1 MAWGLTWRRCG
12 RAASRCACLCGMP
25 RRTVQLYSLAILL
38 GIELNRPRY
47 VRIIQRVLSLAAAL
61 FGLVTIF
68 AGARVLAGSGPGYT
82 VFRPLLI
89 YNTAMGV
96 AYVAAGIIAWRSLDL
111 GKYMAATIFVLN
123 LLVLGA
129 IGYLYTAGG
138 AVAVESLLAS
148 AFRTVVW
155 LLLFLGLA
163 WMSHINYRP
172 DFKRGA
178 QPSGPPDSPRL

>member
-1 MAWGLTWRRCG
+1 MQALG
-12 RAASRCACLCGMP
+12 
-25 RRTVQLYSLAILL
+25 ILL

-68 AGARVLAGSGPGYT
+68 AGARVPTGSDPGYT

-89 YNTAMGV
+89 YNTAMGI
-96 AYVAAGIIAWRSLDL
+96 AYVAAGIIAWRSLDR
-111 GKYMAATIFVLN
+111 GKYTAATIFVLN

-129 IGYLYTAGG
+129 IAYLYAAGS
-138 AVAVESLLAS
+138 AVAVESLCAM

-163 WMSHINYRP
+163 WMSHRNYRP
-172 DFKRGA
+172 DSKRGA
-178 QPSGPPDSPRL
+178 QPPSPPESPQAGCR

>member
-1 MAWGLTWRRCG
+1 VNFVLG
-12 RAASRCACLCGMP
+12 
-25 RRTVQLYSLAILL
+25 ILL

-47 VRIIQRVLSLAAAL
+47 VRIIQRALSLVAAL

-68 AGARVLAGSGPGYT
+68 GGARVLAGSDPGYT

-89 YNTAMGV
+89 YNTAMGI
-96 AYVAAGIIAWRSLDL
+96 AYVAAGIIVWRSLDR
-111 GKYMAATIFVLN
+111 GKYIAATIFVLN

-129 IGYLYTAGG
+129 IGYLYTAGS
-138 AVAVESLLAS
+138 AVAVESLRAM

-163 WMSHINYRP
+163 WMSHRTYRH
-172 DFKRGA
+172 DSKRGA
-178 QPSGPPDSPRL
+178 QPPSEPDSPRADCW